1 MTVPTSPEPSTLR
14 PGRNRLVVR
23 VGEFDLN
30 YDTDAAH
37 QDLLVDR
44 IIVHPE
50 YVHRR
55 KHHDIALLHLNRRVR
70 LGGHVRPV
78 CLPPRGA
85 DLTGSKASVAG
96 WGHTE
101 FGEWADRAGEGV

>member
-1 MTVPTSPEPSTLR
+1 MPVPAV
-14 PGRNRLVVR
+14 RNRLVVR
-23 VGEFDLN
+23 AGEFDLH
-30 YDTDAAH
+30 YDTDVAH

-44 IIVHPE
+44 IILHPE

-55 KHHDIALLHLNRRVR
+55 KHHDIALLHLSRRVR

-78 CLPPRGA
+78 CLPPRGV
-85 DLTGSKASVAG
+85 DLTGQIGTVAG

-101 FGEWADRAGEGV
+101 FGKLLVGSGR